1 MLYLTRAGGRN
12 KFGERLAP
20 DAGEGEINNV
30 GIAKEVVEKWLDRFQ
45 RVGSTE
51 LKENYPQAPYFARHL
66 PPQHLWNGGTLLP
79 TRGASQWRSCKRFVA
94 QGSLDCKIC
103 FGPCK
108 LVRDRLCAYARTA
121 RYLGLHRRPGV
132 AHRWPDA
139 GAGARG
145 ESVSAANGAAAACH
159 RRRTQDA
166 RVATHWKAHCD
177 RTGRR
182 SVACPAPD
190 DRRPPALA

>member
-66 PPQHLWNGGTLLP
+66 PPQQPWNGGTLLP
-79 TRGASQWRSCKRFVA
+79 TRCASQWRSCKRFVA
-94 QGSLDCKIC
+94 WGSLDCKIC
-103 FGPCK
+103 SGPCK
-108 LVRDRLCAYARTA
+108 LVRELSFAYARIA
-121 RYLGLHRRPGV
+121 RYIGLYGRAGV
-132 AHRWPDA
+132 AHHRPDA
-139 GAGARG
+139 GAGSRG
-145 ESVSAANGAAAACH
+145 QSFSAADGSASARERGRTRGAKAAARRQAH
-159 RRRTQDA
+159 RA
-166 RVATHWKAHCD
+166 W
-177 RTGRR
+177 TGRR
-182 SVACPAPD
+182 SLARSAPD
-190 DRRPPALA
+190 DCRPPALA